1 MSMFFENFMASWAML
16 YTDMSTFMLIDRR
29 HIDERK
35 KRHGILEVIGSIDKR
50 FHGFSRACSAPLEL
64 EYLVLEWVS
73 DRVTGQPG
81 SNPFGILYIG
91 SLGAMPPESGVSP
104 PVSV

>member
-1 MSMFFENFMASWAML
+1 MVSWTML

-35 KRHGILEVIGSIDKR
+35 KRHAILEVIGFIDKR
-50 FHGFSRACSAPLEL
+50 CHGSSRACGARRWNF
-64 EYLVLEWVS
+64 EYLVLERVS

-104 PVSV
+104 PASV